1 MGNVRTTGNA
11 LNGSAIHRTRRP
23 GQDEIATIYRRMAA
37 VRYQNDTKPDGAGLE
52 KEKKV
57 TRQRKDDR
65 ARSKEKDKGEEYHRL

>member
-37 VRYQNDTKPDGAGLE
+37 VRYQKLTQSLTALDWKKKKGHKTTKG
-52 KEKKV
+52 
-57 TRQRKDDR
+57 
-65 ARSKEKDKGEEYHRL
+65 